1 VKNGGGSDLIKEVRE
16 EEVIVNAEIN
26 EDVLQQLL
34 KFLKETEKY
43 KELTLVNKL
52 VDVKGTKLSA
62 LNDKADSNV
71 PIYPDPQVHGSMTQT
86 IVEHEIYEELGVS
99 QEKRRRALRQ
109 KDFEILH
116 EDEMNTKV

>member
-52 VDVKGTKLSA
+52 VDVKGRKLSA